1 MEGGVASCGLGELSG
16 GVDSPVMKEDPEE
29 EGPGESTIIH
39 LKGVIYL
46 SYVFQIQTF
55 VISLRSERSL
65 RVAHRCTSV
74 DFSFLRHTV
83 LCL

>member
-1 MEGGVASCGLGELSG
+1 MEGGVATCGLGELSG
-16 GVDSPVMKEDPEE
+16 GVDSPVMEEDPEE

-39 LKGVIYL
+39 LKGLYL

-65 RVAHRCTSV
+65 RVAHRCTSI
-74 DFSFLRHTV
+74 DFSFLHQAV